1 MIDYYIVMGF
11 QPLWLETHFV
21 MLHPAEPPVFKLQNR
36 YLLCIFGP
44 LSKIISGLR
53 SVEKISK
60 CKRWKCVQ

>member
-44 LSKIISGLR
+44 LSKL
-53 SVEKISK
+53 
-60 CKRWKCVQ
+60 